1 MTTPA
6 NPESILDSVKK
17 VIGFE
22 PGYDVFDLDIIMHIN
37 MAFGILKQA
46 GVGSDTGFMITDNT
60 TLWSQYLSN
69 LTLLGMVKSYVS
81 MAVRQAF
88 DPPSTSFGQDALEQL
103 INQLIWRINIAAEEL
118 NPPLPPVDRTLEEL
132 TWKPLVVSLTS
143 AAFVVIDARAGN
155 TFRLYLTTDC
165 VLNAPING
173 LDGQHI
179 TLELTSNG
187 YSVEWGPGWNFGAA
201 GYPLLSPTR
210 TDVISSYFSESVPEW
225 RAGFTPGF

>member
-22 PGYDVFDLDIIMHIN
+22 PGYDAFDLDIIMHIN
-37 MAFGILKQA
+37 MAFGILRQA
-46 GVGSDTGFMITDNT
+46 GVGSDTGFIITDNT

-69 LTLLGMVKSYVS
+69 LTLLGMVKSYVT

-88 DPPSTSFGQDALEQL
+88 DPPSTSFGQDALQQL
-103 INQLIWRINIAAEEL
+103 VNQLIWRINIAAEEL
-118 NPPLPPVDRTLEEL
+118 NPPLPPVDRTFEEL
-132 TWKPLVVSLTS
+132 TWKPLVVSLNS
-143 AAFVVIDARAGN
+143 AAYIVIDARAGN
-155 TFRLYLTTDC
+155 VYRLYLTTDC

-187 YSVEWGPGWNFGAA
+187 YSVEWGPGWNFGNA

-225 RAGFTPGF
+225 RAGFTAGF

>member
-22 PGYDVFDLDIIMHIN
+22 PGYDAFDLDIIMHIN
-37 MAFGILKQA
+37 MAFGILRQA
-46 GVGSDTGFMITDNT
+46 GVGSDTGFIITDNT

-69 LTLLGMVKSYVS
+69 LTLLGMVKSYVT

-88 DPPSTSFGQDALEQL
+88 DPPSTSFGQDALQQL
-103 INQLIWRINIAAEEL
+103 VNQLIWRINIAAEEL
-118 NPPLPPVDRTLEEL
+118 NPPLPPVDRTFEEL
-132 TWKPLVVSLTS
+132 TWKPLVVSLNS
-143 AAFVVIDARAGN
+143 AAYIVIDARAGN
-155 TFRLYLTTDC
+155 VYRLYLTTDC

-179 TLELTSNG
+179 TLELASNG
-187 YSVEWGPGWNFGAA
+187 YSVEWGPGWNFGNA

-225 RAGFTPGF
+225 RAGFTSGF

>member
-22 PGYDVFDLDIIMHIN
+22 PGYDAFDLDIIMHIN
-37 MAFGILKQA
+37 MAFGILRQA
-46 GVGSDTGFMITDNT
+46 GVGSDTGFIITDNT

-69 LTLLGMVKSYVS
+69 LTLLGMVKSYVT

-88 DPPSTSFGQDALEQL
+88 DPPSTSFGQDALQQL
-103 INQLIWRINIAAEEL
+103 VNQLIWRINIAAEEL
-118 NPPLPPVDRTLEEL
+118 NPPLPPVDRSFEEL
-132 TWKPLVVSLTS
+132 TWKPLVVSLNS
-143 AAFVVIDARAGN
+143 AAYIVIDARAGN
-155 TFRLYLTTDC
+155 VYRLYLTTDC

-187 YSVEWGPGWNFGAA
+187 YSVEWGPGWNFGNA

-225 RAGFTPGF
+225 RAGFTSGF

>member
-1 MTTPA
+1 MTTAA

-22 PGYDVFDLDIIMHIN
+22 PEYDAFDLDIVMHIN

-88 DPPSTSFGQDALEQL
+88 DPPQRF
-103 INQLIWRINIAAEEL
+103 
-118 NPPLPPVDRTLEEL
+118 
-132 TWKPLVVSLTS
+132 
-143 AAFVVIDARAGN
+143 
-155 TFRLYLTTDC
+155 
-165 VLNAPING
+165 
-173 LDGQHI
+173 
-179 TLELTSNG
+179 
-187 YSVEWGPGWNFGAA
+187 
-201 GYPLLSPTR
+201 
-210 TDVISSYFSESVPEW
+210 
-225 RAGFTPGF
+225 RAGFTPQPSS